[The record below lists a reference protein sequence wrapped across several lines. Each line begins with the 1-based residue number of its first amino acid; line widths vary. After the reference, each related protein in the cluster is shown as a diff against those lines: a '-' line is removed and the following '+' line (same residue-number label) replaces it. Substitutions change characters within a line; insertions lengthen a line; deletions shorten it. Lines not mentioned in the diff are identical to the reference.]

1 MFSKKNTRV
10 APSPKVQ
17 NAEKLWDTK
26 SKSERTSPV
35 TTTDNMK
42 KQTKVIEKTND
53 SNNNNNNTSIVP
65 TKKNNI
71 SNIKKAIITFVT
83 FIFIAGLIVLILYFV
98 GVFDVLLKQMVN

>member
-17 NAEKLWDTK
+17 NAEKLWD
-26 SKSERTSPV
+26 KSERTSPV

-42 KQTKVIEKTND
+42 KQTIVIEKTND
-53 SNNNNNNTSIVP
+53 SNNNNNNTIVP

-98 GVFDVLLKQMVN
+98 GVVQVKRH

>member
-17 NAEKLWDTK
+17 NAEKLWD
-26 SKSERTSPV
+26 KSERTSPV

-65 TKKNNI
+65 TKKNDI

-98 GVFDVLLKQMVN
+98 TTWYFHMK